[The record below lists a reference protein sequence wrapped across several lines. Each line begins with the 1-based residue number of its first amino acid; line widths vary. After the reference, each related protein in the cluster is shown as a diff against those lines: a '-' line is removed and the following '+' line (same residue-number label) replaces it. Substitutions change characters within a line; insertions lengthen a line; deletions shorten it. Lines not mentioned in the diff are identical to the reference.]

1 MKSVQNVSLL
11 LAIIFSLL
19 NRSILAQCS
28 VSSAQPPASVTE
40 TNLSGSGFGWN
51 DASDALTSN
60 NNYAYAGAT
69 LTLLNPSKYSDYMT
83 LTNFSMSIPLA
94 VTICGIEVQM
104 DRKASGLSL
113 GAVVKDYRVRL
124 IKGGSIVTASN
135 RASGS
140 GWSGSETTA
149 TYGSS
154 SDTWG
159 TTWTPDDINNSN
171 FGFAFSAE
179 ISGLLGVF
187 LSADIDNVRITV
199 YYQHI
204 VLPVSIAGFQGTQK
218 GNAVELAW
226 ETNGENNVKKF
237 ILERQSNH
245 FSWEI
250 IQEVYRPETITPKK
264 TFLAYDFQPQAN
276 NNYRLKIIDNNNNA
290 SYSDITNVKFDK
302 SLEELSIDLNSNNK
316 TVMLLASEPII
327 FCKIFRADGSLVTTI
342 QNPNQKNQLT
352 IPFGNL
358 PEGNLVILVETRRKR
373 MSRHVFIRK

>member
-1 MKSVQNVSLL
+1 MKSVNNVSIL
-11 LAIIFSLL
+11 LAIILSLL
-19 NRSILAQCS
+19 YKGSFAQCS
-28 VSSAQPPASVTE
+28 VSSARPPATVAEAS
-40 TNLSGSGFGWN
+40 LSGSDFDWDDIN
-51 DASDALTSN
+51 DVLTSN
-60 NNYAYAGAT
+60 NDYAYAGAT
-69 LTLLNPSKYSDYMT
+69 LTLLNPSKYSDYLKM
-83 LTNFSMSIPLA
+83 TNFSMSIPLA
-94 VTICGIEVQM
+94 VTICGIEVQI

-124 IKGGSIVTASN
+124 VKGGSIVTASN
-135 RASGS
+135 KASGS

-154 SDTWG
+154 SDLWG
-159 TTWTPDDINNSN
+159 ATWTPADINNAN

-204 VLPVSIAGFQGTQK
+204 ILPVSIAGFQGTQK
-218 GNAVELAW
+218 GNAVELNW
-226 ETNGENNVKKF
+226 EIKGENNVNRF
-237 ILERQSNH
+237 IVERQSNLS
-245 FSWEI
+245 SWET
-250 IQEVYRPETITPKK
+250 IQEIYRPETITQNK

-276 NNYRLKIIDNNNNA
+276 NNYRLKIIDNNNNI
-290 SYSDITNVKFDK
+290 SYSGIANVKFDK
-302 SLEELSIDLNSNNK
+302 SSEELSIDLNSSNK

-342 QNPNQKNQLT
+342 QNPHQKNQLT

-373 MSRHVFIRK
+373 MSRHVYIRK